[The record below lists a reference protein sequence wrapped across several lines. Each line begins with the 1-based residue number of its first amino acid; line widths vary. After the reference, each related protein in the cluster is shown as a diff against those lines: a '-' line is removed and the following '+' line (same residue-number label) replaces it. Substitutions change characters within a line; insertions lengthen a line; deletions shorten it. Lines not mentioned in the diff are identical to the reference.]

1 MNEDGVVVLVG
12 MGMAGIT
19 AEVAG
24 ITAEIMV
31 VGVCDYPQHDGIIDF
46 NAVVPPIVWNNAYR
60 ADGSQFDFG
69 LAQYHCG
76 PQYADSSVL
85 IMVVG
90 AGWCGPCSNYTQNII
105 NPIADE
111 LIEDG
116 AEILYVEAEDA
127 QFNPA
132 DSRFAFRHIRGLIG
146 EGSRIRVGDADT
158 YLMGIDGTRMAS
170 PEFVQTQDLC
180 RLFLQFGLFAN
191 VI

>member
-1 MNEDGVVVLVG
+1 MSSNEDVATVNENGVVILVG

-24 ITAEIMV
+24 VTAEIMV

-116 AEILYVEAEDA
+116 AEILYVEAEDT

-132 DSRFAFRHIRGLIG
+132 DSRFA
-146 EGSRIRVGDADT
+146 
-158 YLMGIDGTRMAS
+158 
-170 PEFVQTQDLC
+170 
-180 RLFLQFGLFAN
+180 
-191 VI
+191 